1 MIQLINRRIY
11 TERIAPFINK
21 NIIKVL
27 TGQRRVGKSCI
38 LRQIQNHIERTQPDC
53 NIICIN
59 KEWEEF
65 AFMRSHEEPSA
76 YVCDSNDTTLSA
88 KRKKERLIDE
98 VLKSRFVYKPFLY
111 FF

>member
-38 LRQIQNHIERTQPDC
+38 LRQIQNHRTNTTRQQHHLHQQGVGGVC
-53 NIICIN
+53 LY
-59 KEWEEF
+59 
-65 AFMRSHEEPSA
+65 AFP
-76 YVCDSNDTTLSA
+76 
-88 KRKKERLIDE
+88 
-98 VLKSRFVYKPFLY
+98 
-111 FF
+111 

>member
-38 LRQIQNHIERTQPDC
+38 LRQIQNQEGDARILRVALD
-53 NIICIN
+53 
-59 KEWEEF
+59 
-65 AFMRSHEEPSA
+65 
-76 YVCDSNDTTLSA
+76 DGG
-88 KRKKERLIDE
+88 
-98 VLKSRFVYKPFLY
+98 SRVRV
-111 FF
+111 